1 MINLNLIKLGTNEN
15 IGCQLGLGGFS
26 FVHVADTHLGYE
38 QYNLSERRDDFDNA
52 FSEVVEKTLELKP
65 SFMIIAGDLFH
76 HARPSN
82 ITLERAI
89 RNFRRLK
96 EANIQILVVDG
107 SHDHAPNVVTG
118 TILNPLDSAGLIYY
132 LPRHEG
138 ACWENDYCYVY
149 GIPNFRTRE
158 RFEEG
163 LPAFYGLKRPTPRK
177 DKFNIFVFHMTLK
190 TQEVNNIL
198 PRAAA
203 DANPNLI
210 PDGFN
215 YYAGGHIHAPIYFNF
230 RGGIMA
236 YSGSTENVSYED
248 AAFSKG
254 FYYVEVGGDME
265 PSINYVKLERT
276 RKFKVVERD
285 YSGLHPKEIVEIVVK
300 AVREADEEG
309 AVIVPVL
316 NGVLPAGVSKRE
328 INIAKIRGAAE
339 KALIVHPVILLR
351 EAEFSEEVIRDI
363 FSSDIKDLKT
373 KSYEYFLQFFM
384 QRNYSREEA
393 EKRAR
398 AAIDLIQHLVMDDEG
413 KVRKIL
419 EDLF

>member
-1 MINLNLIKLGTNEN
+1 MS
-15 IGCQLGLGGFS
+15 GFS
-26 FVHVADTHLGYE
+26 FVHVADIHLGYE

-96 EANIQILVVDG
+96 EANIPILVVDG

-132 LPRHEG
+132 LPRHDG

-163 LPAFYGLKRPTPRK
+163 VPAFYELKRPTPRK
-177 DKFNIFVFHMTLK
+177 DKFNIFVFHMALNTP
-190 TQEVNNIL
+190 EISSVF

-215 YYAGGHIHAPIYFNF
+215 YYAGGHIHAPLRFSF
-230 RGGIMA
+230 RGGIVA

-248 AAFSKG
+248 AAFNKG
-254 FYYVEVGGDME
+254 FYYVEVSGDVGLNI
-265 PSINYVKLERT
+265 SYVKLERM
-276 RKFKVVERD
+276 RKFKVMEED
-285 YSGLHPKEIVEIVVK
+285 YSGLHPSEIVETVIK
-300 AVREADEEG
+300 AIREADEEG
-309 AVIVPVL
+309 VVIVPVL
-316 NGVLPAGVSKRE
+316 NGILPAGASRRE
-328 INIAKIRGAAE
+328 INLSKIRSAAE
-339 KALIVHPVILLR
+339 KALIVHPVVLLR
-351 EAEFSEEVIRDI
+351 EAEFSEETMRDI
-363 FSSDIKDLKT
+363 FSSDMKDLKA
-373 KSYEYFLQFFM
+373 KSYEYLLQFFM

-393 EKRAR
+393 ERRAR
-398 AAIDLIQHLVMDDEG
+398 VAIDLIQYLVKDDES

-419 EDLF
+419 EDLFR

>member
-1 MINLNLIKLGTNEN
+1 LGS
-15 IGCQLGLGGFS
+15 FS

-89 RNFRRLK
+89 RNFRKLR
-96 EANIQILVVDG
+96 EANIPVLVVDG
-107 SHDHAPNVVTG
+107 SHDHAPNIITG
-118 TILNPLDSAGLIYY
+118 TILNPLDSANLIYY

-138 ACWENDYCYVY
+138 ARWENDYCYVY

-158 RFEEG
+158 KFEERISG
-163 LPAFYGLKRPTPRK
+163 FYSLRRPAPRK
-177 DKFNIFVFHMTLK
+177 GKFNIFVFHMTLDVP
-190 TQEVNNIL
+190 EISSIF
-198 PRAAA
+198 PRVAAEA
-203 DANPNLI
+203 SPKLI
-210 PDGFN
+210 PEGFN
-215 YYAGGHIHAPIYFNF
+215 YYAGGHIHAPLHF
-230 RGGIMA
+230 RLRGSIVA

-248 AAFSKG
+248 ASFMKG
-254 FYYVEVGGDME
+254 FYHVEVSRDME
-265 PSINYVKLERT
+265 AQMNYIRLERT
-276 RKFKVVERD
+276 RKFKVLERD
-285 YSGLHPKEIVEIVVK
+285 CSGLHPKDIAEAVVK
-300 AVREADEEG
+300 VVREADEVG

-316 NGVLPAGVSKRE
+316 RGTLPAGVSKRE
-328 INIAKIRGAAE
+328 IDLARIRNAAE
-339 KALIVHPVILLR
+339 KALIVHPVVLLR
-351 EAEFSEEVIRDI
+351 EARFSEEIMRDI
-363 FSSDIKDLKT
+363 FDAEIKDLRT

-398 AAIDLIQHLVMDDEG
+398 TALDLIQHLVKEDEG

-419 EDLF
+419 EELFG

>member
-1 MINLNLIKLGTNEN
+1 
-15 IGCQLGLGGFS
+15 
-26 FVHVADTHLGYE
+26 
-38 QYNLSERRDDFDNA
+38 
-52 FSEVVEKTLELKP
+52 
-65 SFMIIAGDLFH
+65 
-76 HARPSN
+76 
-82 ITLERAI
+82 
-89 RNFRRLK
+89 
-96 EANIQILVVDG
+96 
-107 SHDHAPNVVTG
+107 
-118 TILNPLDSAGLIYY
+118 
-132 LPRHEG
+132 PRHEG

-265 PSINYVKLERT
+265 PSINYVKLEGT
-276 RKFKVVERD
+276 RKFKVIERD
-285 YSGLHPKEIVEIVVK
+285 YSGLHPKEIVEIAVK

>member
-1 MINLNLIKLGTNEN
+1 LSS
-15 IGCQLGLGGFS
+15 GFA
-26 FVHVADTHLGYE
+26 FIHVADTHLGYE

-52 FSEVVEKTLELKP
+52 FSEVVEKVLELRP
-65 SFMIIAGDLFH
+65 DFVIIAGDLFH

-82 ITLERAI
+82 ITLERAV

-96 EANIQILVVDG
+96 EANIPVLVVDG

-118 TILNPLDSAGLIYY
+118 TILNPLDTAGLICY
-132 LPRHEG
+132 LPRHDG

-158 RFEEG
+158 RFEERISG
-163 LPAFYGLKRPTPRK
+163 FYSLKKPAPRK
-177 DKFNIFVFHMTLK
+177 DKFNIFVFHMALDTS
-190 TQEVNNIL
+190 EISSVF

-203 DANPNLI
+203 DASPNLI

-215 YYAGGHIHAPIYFNF
+215 YYAGGHIHAPIHFRL
-230 RGGIMA
+230 RGGIVA

-248 AAFSKG
+248 AAFMKG
-254 FYYVEVGGDME
+254 FYYVEVSRDME
-265 PSINYVKLERT
+265 VNLNYIKLERT
-276 RKFKVVERD
+276 RKFKVIERD
-285 YSGLHPKEIVEIVVK
+285 YSGLHPKDIVEAAVK
-300 AVREADEEG
+300 TVREADEAG

-316 NGVLPAGVSKRE
+316 KGVLPVGASKKE
-328 INIAKIRGAAE
+328 IDLARIRSAAE
-339 KALIVHPVILLR
+339 KALIVHPIVFLR
-351 EAEFSEEVIRDI
+351 ETEISEEIIKGI
-363 FSSDIKDLKT
+363 FNAGMKDLRT
-373 KSYEYFLQFFM
+373 KSYEYFLQFFI

-398 AAIDLIQHLVMDDEG
+398 AAIDLIQYLVRDDEG

-419 EDLF
+419 EELF

>member
-1 MINLNLIKLGTNEN
+1 M
-15 IGCQLGLGGFS
+15 GGFS

-65 SFMIIAGDLFH
+65 NFMIIAGDLFH

-82 ITLERAI
+82 ITLEKAI

-96 EANIQILVVDG
+96 EANVPVLVVDG
-107 SHDHAPNVVTG
+107 SHDHAPNIVTG

-138 ACWENDYCYVY
+138 ACWESDYCYVY

-163 LPAFYGLKRPTPRK
+163 IPAFYGLKKPAPRK
-177 DKFNIFVFHMTLK
+177 DKFNIFVFHMALDTP
-190 TQEVNNIL
+190 EINNVF
-198 PRAAA
+198 PRTAA

-215 YYAGGHIHAPIYFNF
+215 YYAGGHIHAPLHFSF
-230 RGGIMA
+230 RGGRMV

-254 FYYVEVGGDME
+254 FYYIEVSGDME
-265 PSINYVKLERT
+265 LHVNYVKLERT
-276 RKFKVVERD
+276 RKFKVIKRD
-285 YSGLHPKEIVEIVVK
+285 YSGLHPKEIMEIVMK
-300 AVREADEEG
+300 AIREVDEEG
-309 AVIVPVL
+309 AVIVPVI
-316 NGVLPAGVSKRE
+316 NGALPAGASRRE
-328 INIAKIRGAAE
+328 IDLARIRNAAE
-339 KALIVHPVILLR
+339 KALIVHPVVLLR
-351 EAEFSEEVIRDI
+351 ESGFSEEVMRGI
-363 FSSDIKDLKT
+363 FNSEMKDLKA

-393 EKRAR
+393 EKRTR
-398 AAIDLIQHLVMDDEG
+398 ATLDLIQYLVKDDESR
-413 KVRKIL
+413 VRKIL
-419 EDLF
+419 EDLFE